1 MTAIL
6 WGAAVKD
13 PGVREGAPGAGTPL
27 AGAEMA
33 YFRDGLNTFRKV
45 YSVTGM
51 LDQAPGLG
59 PRFNGTSCAGCHSQ
73 PAIGGSSPRR
83 NPQLAMAQAH
93 GARNQI
99 LPFLKPD
106 GPVRIVRFKFGPGNL
121 RDGQV
126 RRLFT
131 ITGRPDAGGCVLPQ
145 PDFSDTNNM
154 TFRIPTPTFGAGL
167 VWNIPDRA
175 ILANQKVNAR
185 AKHELGIVGKPNRAG
200 DGAVSRFGWKAQIA
214 SLLAFAG
221 EAYAVELG
229 FSDEVLSYRD
239 DSLLPPACV
248 AVRYP
253 SAVRYTSDESD
264 GYEQSYWEPPVNV
277 VQVASFMRFLDQPK
291 AVPFFPGATAQSITR
306 GKQLFDTVGCALCHT
321 PTLRT
326 GDSCGFP
333 AVNNVTANLYSDL
346 LVHHMGPGLA
356 DGIIQGAAGADEF
369 RTAPLWGV
377 GQRVF
382 FLHDGRTSDLLL
394 AIREHKSGKGA
405 SKSEANAVIDRFD
418 ALRPEEQ
425 QDILNFLR
433 SL

>member
-1 MTAIL
+1 M
-6 WGAAVKD
+6 
-13 PGVREGAPGAGTPL
+13 REGAPGAGAPL

-33 YFRDGLNTFRKV
+33 YFTDGLNTFQKV

-51 LDQAPGLG
+51 LDQARGLG
-59 PRFNGTSCAGCHSQ
+59 PRFNGTSCAGCHCQ

-83 NPQLAMAQAH
+83 NPQFAMAQAH
-93 GARNQI
+93 GARNRI
-99 LPFLKPD
+99 PPFLKPD
-106 GPVRIVRFKFGPGNL
+106 GPVRIVRFKFGPGNI
-121 RDGQV
+121 RDGEV
-126 RRLFT
+126 SRLFT
-131 ITGRPDAGGCVLPQ
+131 ITGRSDVGGCVLPQ

-167 VWNIPDRA
+167 IQNIPDSA
-175 ILANQKVNAR
+175 ILANQRVNAG
-185 AKHELGIVGKPNRAG
+185 AKHKLGIGGKPNRDG
-200 DGAVSRFGWKAQIA
+200 DGVVSRFGWKAQTS
-214 SLLAFAG
+214 SLLAFAA
-221 EAYAVELG
+221 EAYIIELG
-229 FSDEVLSYRD
+229 FSDEVLSYAG

-253 SAVRYTSDESD
+253 SGENDD
-264 GYEQSYWEPPVNV
+264 YEQSYWEPPVNV
-277 VQVASFMRFLDQPK
+277 VRVANFMRFLDQPK
-291 AVPFFPGATAQSITR
+291 AVPFFPGATAQSIIR

-326 GDSCGFP
+326 GDSSGFP
-333 AVNNVTANLYSDL
+333 AENNVRANLYSDL

-394 AIREHKSGKGA
+394 AIREHKSGKGE

-418 ALRPEEQ
+418 TLRPEEQ